1 MLTTINARSFR
12 WLRLT
17 DLYGRKV
24 LLKHMPPAAMGDRCA
39 GHGEPPMPIRRFL
52 DGQPF
57 DLETIRL
64 MGLAFEMALAA
75 LRPTPDYADPLREV
89 IARKIIELAKAGERD
104 PERLCEGAL
113 SAASPADPS
122 GWRGPLEGGQPPK
135 PERRRSPIAIM
146 EREK

>member
-1 MLTTINARSFR
+1 
-12 WLRLT
+12 
-17 DLYGRKV
+17 
-24 LLKHMPPAAMGDRCA
+24 
-39 GHGEPPMPIRRFL
+39 
-52 DGQPF
+52 
-57 DLETIRL
+57 

-75 LRPTPDYADPLREV
+75 LRPTPDYADPVREV

-104 PERLCEGAL
+104 PERLYEGAL

-146 EREK
+146 EREKYAKCPQALAGGPSRSYDGAFKRLALTTAHRSPVRIPGRTPTHPAR